1 MKLSATVWKL
11 ESRSIGGWGGGYY
24 LMDIRV
30 RVFLIRRV
38 EGVVVKQWNS
48 CIAQEEKKC
57 NTWLFI
63 FFGECFLIKCR
74 IGTSLLSQSIFI
86 YRNSWF
92 YFPFS
97 LISPISPFV
106 TQRYSW
112 YGNWLRKKFIKF
124 LGNKSLQK
132 TLFIDFVMYF
142 PLLTSTM
149 HSRKKIV
156 PC

>member
-1 MKLSATVWKL
+1 MCIEIVSHSLKTRKSFHW
-11 ESRSIGGWGGGYY
+11 RGGGYY
-24 LMDIRV
+24 LMEIRV
-30 RVFLIRRV
+30 RLFLIRRV
-38 EGVVVKQWNS
+38 EGVVVEQWNS
-48 CIAQEEKKC
+48 CIAQEEK
-57 NTWLFI
+57 NAILDFF
-63 FFGECFLIKCR
+63 FFGERFLIKCR

-97 LISPISPFV
+97 QISPISPFV
-106 TQRYSW
+106 AQRYSW
-112 YGNWLRKKFIKF
+112 YGNWLRKKFIKI

-132 TLFIDFVMYF
+132 TLCIDFVMYF